1 MIKLYF
7 QVYFWFFCV
16 SIFPKKANNFYKDL
30 FYCYGNTEFL
40 CQGIK
45 YSLALFC
52 VLKDI
57 TVIDGRKRSTRL

>member
-1 MIKLYF
+1 M
-7 QVYFWFFCV
+7 
-16 SIFPKKANNFYKDL
+16 SIFPKNANNFYQDL
-30 FYCYGNTEFL
+30 FYCYGNAEFL

-45 YSLALFC
+45 SSLALFC